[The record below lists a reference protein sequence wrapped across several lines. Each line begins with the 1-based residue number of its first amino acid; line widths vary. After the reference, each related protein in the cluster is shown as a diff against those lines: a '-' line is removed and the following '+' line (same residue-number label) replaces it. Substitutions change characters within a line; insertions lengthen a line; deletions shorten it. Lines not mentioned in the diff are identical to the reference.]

1 MKQLFVGLGYDPV
14 DVVIDETKTVRDA
27 FRKAGKE
34 NLLAAKYTVN
44 FAKNGGAGAV
54 IRDFDVTLASL
65 GVEDGD
71 GFLASENL
79 KSA

>member
-1 MKQLFVGLGYDPV
+1 MKQIYIGLGYDPV
-14 DVVIDETKTVRDA
+14 DVVIDETKTVREA

-34 NLLAAKYTVN
+34 NLLATKYTVN
-44 FAKNGGAGAV
+44 FAKNGGACAV

-65 GVEDGD
+65 DVEDGD